1 MNGFRNFMTGRYGT
15 DQLTV
20 ALIILGMV
28 LTLTGD
34 AFNLNLL
41 TLISYAAFL
50 MSIYRTLS
58 KNIIARR
65 KENTKFLHYWNPAKD
80 WLSTKYNILKSNK
93 SYKYFKCPNCKQ
105 ELRVP
110 RGRGKIS
117 VTCQKCHTKFIQKS

>member
-28 LTLTGD
+28 LTFTGD
-34 AFNLNLL
+34 VFRLDLL

-65 KENTKFLHYWNPAKD
+65 KENAKFLHYWNPAKD
-80 WLSTKYNILKSNK
+80 WLSTKYSILKSNK

-110 RGRGKIS
+110 RGRGKIA